1 VASCAGNV
9 LYGHGSHRHQIAG
22 GDAGPSANTTEGL
35 YERKGSNSLW
45 FHFHSCWPKYL
56 PESVFGLGFPGRD
69 ASRRGLTCESAR
81 PSCKNR
87 LSGSCGFLLS
97 DVALCGPS
105 LQQLVVLTLKQATP
119 ASAAGPL
126 ACKHPLAPVR
136 CLCCD
141 RILISIASRPLRRH
155 PLVPTPR

>member
-1 VASCAGNV
+1 MVQAICHGSRRREEVEEASGKRRKRQRVASCAGNV

-35 YERKGSNSLW
+35 YKRKGSNSLW

-69 ASRRGLTCESAR
+69 ASRRGLTCKSAR

-97 DVALCGPS
+97 
-105 LQQLVVLTLKQATP
+105 LTWACAAKSATTGSLKQAT
-119 ASAAGPL
+119 
-126 ACKHPLAPVR
+126 C
-136 CLCCD
+136 
-141 RILISIASRPLRRH
+141 IRR
-155 PLVPTPR
+155 